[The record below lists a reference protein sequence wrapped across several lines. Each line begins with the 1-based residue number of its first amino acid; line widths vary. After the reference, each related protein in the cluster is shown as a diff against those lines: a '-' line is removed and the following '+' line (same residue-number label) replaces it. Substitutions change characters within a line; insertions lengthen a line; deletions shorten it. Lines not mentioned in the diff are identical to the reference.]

1 MLISSLINA
10 ESHCA
15 SRIYLRKRL
24 LYMFYIYIYK
34 TGKRVTETNAR
45 FDPSIWL
52 PVFLSLS
59 RDRPSI
65 RQPCTSRANL
75 REGEEK
81 ERRKRYFL
89 AKGEWKEG
97 RKEALSSGDKSFSF
111 ESVVVAGLRRVTTI
125 KRIVRAREGKREPV
139 RFLPLGLDPP
149 TRVPSNPHS
158 REVRAARTRHHP
170 VPVQRRVIRFIIER

>member
-1 MLISSLINA
+1 MCLAYIPAQTIT
-10 ESHCA
+10 
-15 SRIYLRKRL
+15 IYVL
-24 LYMFYIYIYK
+24 YIYIK
-34 TGKRVTETNAR
+34 PVNALQKLTR

>member
-1 MLISSLINA
+1 MCLAYIPAQTIT
-10 ESHCA
+10 
-15 SRIYLRKRL
+15 IYVL
-24 LYMFYIYIYK
+24 YIYIK
-34 TGKRVTETNAR
+34 PVNALQKLTR
-45 FDPSIWL
+45 ASILPSG
-52 PVFLSLS
+52 FLFSFPCHGI
-59 RDRPSI
+59 DRPSAN
-65 RQPCTSRANL
+65 RAHLL
-75 REGEEK
+75 RTCEK
-81 ERRKRYFL
+81 EKRKRGGNDTFSR
-89 AKGEWKEG
+89 KENGRKEG

>member
-1 MLISSLINA
+1 MCLAYIPAQTIT
-10 ESHCA
+10 
-15 SRIYLRKRL
+15 IYILCI
-24 LYMFYIYIYK
+24 YIYIK
-34 TGKRVTETNAR
+34 PVNALQKLTR
-45 FDPSIWL
+45 ASILPSG
-52 PVFLSLS
+52 FLFSFPCHGI
-59 RDRPSI
+59 D
-65 RQPCTSRANL
+65 QPCTSRANL